1 MIREHNGSNMDI
13 VSRYLRYLLSIVWR
27 KIIMISRKSLAFSLL
42 GIIVV
47 AGLGIGIY
55 YLNEGSR
62 DVSIGYLEGDLHQ
75 LAFFIAREQGLYTQ
89 EGLSIE
95 SVAFENG
102 GAVMTAFEAANRG
115 IDLAYFGFA
124 PALFHR
130 FTNQAANITVLAGVN
145 VNGSALIVKN
155 DPAIT
160 SGVDLKGL
168 NIAVPSRHNMQ
179 DFILSMILNNS
190 GLTYDDITLTEGMS
204 PSDMVLAL
212 QAGSIDG
219 YVAWEPYCVKG
230 LEYNIGKYL
239 YLSSEV
245 WPNHP
250 CCIIAAHN
258 SFLQSNSEITLK
270 ILKVHKEAT
279 EWIWTHWD
287 EAKQIAVEKMNL
299 SEEQAELAMANIGY
313 VYQMD
318 IAQMELFV
326 QEMVDLNDLIS
337 LDSPNIPSGATISS
351 FIDWFVDPTLI
362 ASV

>member
-1 MIREHNGSNMDI
+1 MCKCFFGFEFIISMGFIGSHTKVILTYSELNSINRHEYITLLEFMMIREHNGSNMDI

-130 FTNQAANITVLAGVN
+130 FTNQAANITV
-145 VNGSALIVKN
+145 
-155 DPAIT
+155 
-160 SGVDLKGL
+160 
-168 NIAVPSRHNMQ
+168 
-179 DFILSMILNNS
+179 
-190 GLTYDDITLTEGMS
+190 
-204 PSDMVLAL
+204 
-212 QAGSIDG
+212 
-219 YVAWEPYCVKG
+219 
-230 LEYNIGKYL
+230 
-239 YLSSEV
+239 
-245 WPNHP
+245 
-250 CCIIAAHN
+250 
-258 SFLQSNSEITLK
+258 
-270 ILKVHKEAT
+270 
-279 EWIWTHWD
+279 
-287 EAKQIAVEKMNL
+287 
-299 SEEQAELAMANIGY
+299 
-313 VYQMD
+313 
-318 IAQMELFV
+318 
-326 QEMVDLNDLIS
+326 
-337 LDSPNIPSGATISS
+337 
-351 FIDWFVDPTLI
+351 
-362 ASV
+362 